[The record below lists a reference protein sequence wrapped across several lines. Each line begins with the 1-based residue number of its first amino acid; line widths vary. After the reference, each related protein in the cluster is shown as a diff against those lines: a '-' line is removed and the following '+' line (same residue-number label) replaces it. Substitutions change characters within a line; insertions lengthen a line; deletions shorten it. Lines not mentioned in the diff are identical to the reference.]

1 MSVEDKLR
9 ALLAEGKDA
18 APLRVSLAQACLARG
33 DTADAIAN
41 LERAV
46 ELNGNYSA
54 AWKLYGRA
62 LLNARR
68 EREAGLAWKRGI
80 QVAAQRGDRQA
91 EREMKVFLRRLE
103 KQRS

>member
-1 MSVEDKLR
+1 MSVEDRLR

-18 APLRVSLAQACLARG
+18 APLRVSLAQACLSRG
-33 DTADAIAN
+33 NTQDAIAN

-46 ELNGNYSA
+46 ELNVNYSA

-62 LLNARR
+62 LLNADRP
-68 EREAGLAWKRGI
+68 REAGAAWKRGI
-80 QVAAQRGDRQA
+80 EVAAQRGDRQA

-103 KQRS
+103 KQSS

>member
-1 MSVEDKLR
+1 MSVEDRLR

-33 DTADAIAN
+33 NTADAIAN

-46 ELNGNYSA
+46 ELNSNYSA

-62 LLNARR
+62 LLNAGRP
-68 EREAGLAWKRGI
+68 REAGAAWKQGI
-80 QVAAQRGDRQA
+80 VVASQRGDRQA
-91 EREMKVFLRRLE
+91 EREMKVFLKRLE
-103 KQRS
+103 KQSS